1 VGTIIL
7 NIPFDFRLADLF
19 NWIFNLISREIIAE
33 ESTYRSAKV
42 YSVGELTRA
51 IKSLLEDYLP
61 AAWVEGE
68 ISDYTRH
75 RSGHHYFTIKD
86 ADSVLSCVMWK
97 GRANGLV
104 FTPAPGM
111 KVKVFG
117 RVTVFEKGG
126 RYQFEVW
133 ELELSGEGELMAAF
147 ERLKRKLAEEGLFDT
162 AHKKPVPKFPRRIG
176 LVTSDTGAA
185 IRDLVTVARRRNPAV
200 ELILF
205 PVRVQGQGAA
215 EEIAAAIKAFNRY
228 REVDLLIV
236 GRGGGSLEDL
246 WPFNEEIVAR
256 AIYASKLPVISAVG
270 HEIDYSISDLVA
282 DLRAPTPSAAAELA
296 VPNALELLEGL
307 KEARSRMQTT
317 LVNRIRAIKERLEW
331 AKRSR
336 AFNRPQ
342 ELLKEY
348 YQRLDESRRRMENSL
363 AALMERKRSLL
374 TALNSSLK
382 ALNPQAVL
390 ERGYSICRKLPLETV
405 VRDAGDLVKNDRLS
419 LTFAKG
425 GAIGRVEK
433 VEEQRLF

>member
-1 VGTIIL
+1 
-7 NIPFDFRLADLF
+7 
-19 NWIFNLISREIIAE
+19 
-33 ESTYRSAKV
+33 
-42 YSVGELTRA
+42 
-51 IKSLLEDYLP
+51 
-61 AAWVEGE
+61 
-68 ISDYTRH
+68 
-75 RSGHHYFTIKD
+75 
-86 ADSVLSCVMWK
+86 VMWK

-133 ELELSGEGELMAAF
+133 ELNLSGEGELMAAF

-228 REVDLLIV
+228 CEVDLLIV